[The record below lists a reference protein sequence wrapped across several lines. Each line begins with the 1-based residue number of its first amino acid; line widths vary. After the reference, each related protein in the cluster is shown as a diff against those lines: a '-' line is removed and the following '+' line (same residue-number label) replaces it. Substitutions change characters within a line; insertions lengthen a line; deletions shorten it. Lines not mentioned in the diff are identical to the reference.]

1 MDFMKTESEVDPL
14 TVQPCD
20 DAGKEEADPSPDE
33 ENLLDLNVTKI
44 KEEYVDDS
52 YNHTSKIKF
61 EEIILPNNF
70 PVVKCEAEEENL
82 LHLEV
87 TGMKTNCLD
96 HSCDLKSEIKV
107 EDTPEPVSF
116 SVVKSEADEDLFDV
130 DRVQPKQKVEVSSEE
145 DEVFSES
152 ILEVVLKDVSQE
164 RAFIASKKN
173 KLTQCAS
180 NRADCSNISDI
191 YRNSIKCNI
200 CNEIFATPESLKLHF
215 DVHRPLHTGEMQ
227 FHCDVCGKPFRR
239 SGNLKRHALIHTSDW
254 PFKCDVC
261 GKCFTASSYLSSHE
275 HIHNELKC
283 EVCGRS
289 FSASWDLN
297 RHIPIPSSADY
308 SPIKPK
314 KRLRNKDNWKRKILN
329 GDEYTSTPG
338 QHIPAKT
345 VAPDCHCKRK
355 CTSKFSE
362 MTKKTSY

>member
-145 DEVFSES
+145 DEVFSERVCLAFDRGDS
-152 ILEVVLKDVSQE
+152 LADRRTPDRQLDPGRDRDPSAEQGVRRRDDLAGLEAFSVATVV
-164 RAFIASKKN
+164 
-173 KLTQCAS
+173 
-180 NRADCSNISDI
+180 
-191 YRNSIKCNI
+191 
-200 CNEIFATPESLKLHF
+200 IFF
-215 DVHRPLHTGEMQ
+215 GM
-227 FHCDVCGKPFRR
+227 
-239 SGNLKRHALIHTSDW
+239 
-254 PFKCDVC
+254 
-261 GKCFTASSYLSSHE
+261 
-275 HIHNELKC
+275 
-283 EVCGRS
+283 
-289 FSASWDLN
+289 
-297 RHIPIPSSADY
+297 
-308 SPIKPK
+308 
-314 KRLRNKDNWKRKILN
+314 
-329 GDEYTSTPG
+329 
-338 QHIPAKT
+338 
-345 VAPDCHCKRK
+345 
-355 CTSKFSE
+355 
-362 MTKKTSY
+362 